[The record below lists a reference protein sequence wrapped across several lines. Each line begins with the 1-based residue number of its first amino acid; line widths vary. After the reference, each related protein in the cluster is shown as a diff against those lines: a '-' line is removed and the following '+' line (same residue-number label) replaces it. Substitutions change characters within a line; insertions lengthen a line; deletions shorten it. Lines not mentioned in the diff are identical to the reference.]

1 MTRKAKLEKA
11 LAFDG
16 TILPYKHFPML
27 VIGEDEQFALV
38 NEYTKHGMKLA
49 SLAPLHAA
57 LVRAVEALE
66 GMNDHVCDGGGD
78 FPCSQMW
85 FQDVATEALAKIDE
99 FLDGF
104 QPSPNCKPE
113 REESGT

>member
-1 MTRKAKLEKA
+1 MTDRKAKLEKA

-27 VIGEDEQFALV
+27 VFGEGEQFALV

-57 LVRAVEALE
+57 LIEAVEALDILNNQLRPIGRYSDQAE
-66 GMNDHVCDGGGD
+66 
-78 FPCSQMW
+78 
-85 FQDVATEALAKIDE
+85 EALAKIDE
-99 FLDGF
+99 ALEG
-104 QPSPNCKPE
+104 KV
-113 REESGT
+113 GK